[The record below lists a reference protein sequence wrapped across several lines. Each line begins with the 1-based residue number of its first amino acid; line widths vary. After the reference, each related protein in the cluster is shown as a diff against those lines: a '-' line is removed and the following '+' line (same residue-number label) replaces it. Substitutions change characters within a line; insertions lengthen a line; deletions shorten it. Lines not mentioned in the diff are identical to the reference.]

1 VLQSPRNAHASI
13 DVVIPL
19 RNGAKTILA
28 ALATIDAQ
36 SLQPRRIIVV
46 DNGSDDGGAA
56 LIQDHPR
63 VDLIR
68 TPPLGVGHA
77 RNTGIRA
84 SNAEYIAF
92 LDCDDLWRAD
102 KLERQ
107 WEIAARNLD
116 VAVVLCGQVH
126 TRMNGEAIALTGKVP
141 RYRGHAFERVLADCF
156 NHGGWSS
163 NLFVRRDA
171 LLECGGFD
179 DGIAV
184 GEDVDLCLRL
194 ARNHPFDSCAERLV
208 FIRENPASLT
218 RKVSSPDWHMG
229 AAVQLLA
236 AVDRWT
242 VGRSAL
248 SPVYRQCAH
257 VILTRFARGPLR
269 LGRLK
274 AFRHTLAQGAPNIA
288 AKIARND
295 LAFAR
300 NLALYSML
308 LVPKLFLAGLRYGAK
323 RSRSFVRPQRSE
335 EPAETMPA
343 PRVAE
348 DSAVP

>member
-46 DNGSDDGGAA
+46 DDGSDDGGAA
-56 LIQDHPR
+56 LVQNHPR
-63 VDLIR
+63 VDVIR
-68 TPPLGVGHA
+68 TPPLGIGHA

-116 VAVVLCGQVH
+116 VAVVLGGQVH

-171 LLECGGFD
+171 LVACGGFD
-179 DGIAV
+179 ERLSV

-194 ARNHPFDSCAERLV
+194 ARDHLFDSCIERLA
-208 FIRENPASLT
+208 FIRENPAST
-218 RKVSSPDWHMG
+218 MRRASSPDWHLD
-229 AAVQLLA
+229 AAVQLLST
-236 AVDRWT
+236 VDPWIE
-242 VGRSAL
+242 GKGAFS
-248 SPVYRQCAH
+248 SVYRQCAH
-257 VILTRFARGPLR
+257 VILTRFVRGPLR
-269 LGRLK
+269 FGRLK
-274 AFRHTLAQGAPNIA
+274 TFRLTLTRRAPNIA
-288 AKIARND
+288 AKIARSD

-300 NLALYSML
+300 NLALYGVL
-308 LVPKLFLAGLRYGAK
+308 LAPKLFLAGLRYGAK
-323 RSRSFVRPQRSE
+323 KSRGFVRPQQSE